1 MSKVTGESAVA
12 EFALD
17 PEERQGK
24 RRLILG
30 DLWRR
35 LRRVVLPT
43 AVAAGVIGLWY
54 LFTYFVLETDQRFYL
69 PPPHQVIKVGFLNW
83 RNLEQVLMGLGRT
96 TLVTLMGF
104 ALSIAGGM
112 LTALIMSQARWIERS
127 VFPYAVAVQ
136 ALPIVAVSPL
146 IGLWWGWSFRS
157 QVVVTIII
165 SIFPI
170 ITNTLFGLQSVESN
184 LHDLFTLHDAGRW
197 RRLRKLQFPA
207 ALPAI
212 FTGLRISAGLAV
224 VGAIVGEFFFKG
236 GSYGSEGLGQLLF
249 LFQDQLSGSK
259 LMSGIMFSALLGLI
273 LFLFFGWL
281 GRRSTS
287 HWYSATTGQGNQEPA
302 RFEPIR
308 R

>member
-1 MSKVTGESAVA
+1 MAMTAAVRFIVRIGQFTVRIPA
-12 EFALD
+12 AV
-17 PEERQGK
+17 
-24 RRLILG
+24 RRHPIT
-30 DLWRR
+30 
-35 LRRVVLPT
+35 PPA
-43 AVAAGVIGLWY
+43 AVAAGMIGLWY
-54 LFTYFVLETDQRFYL
+54 LFTYFVLGRDQRFYL
-69 PPPHQVIKVGFLNW
+69 PPPHQVVEVGFLTW
-83 RNLEQVLMGLGRT
+83 QNLEQVLLGLWRT
-96 TLVTLMGF
+96 TQVTLTGL

-112 LTALIMSQARWIERS
+112 LIALIMSQARWIERS

-136 ALPIVAVSPL
+136 ALPIVAVSPI
-146 IGLWWGWSFRS
+146 IGLWWGYSFRS

-170 ITNTLFGLQSVESN
+170 ITNTLFGLQSVEPN

-259 LMSGIMFSALLGLI
+259 LVAGIVFSALLGLI
-273 LFLFFGWL
+273 LFLFFGWA
-281 GRRSTS
+281 GRRSTR
-287 HWYSATTGQGNQEPA
+287 HWYSTTTGQESQEILPYRA
-302 RFEPIR
+302 D
-308 R
+308 